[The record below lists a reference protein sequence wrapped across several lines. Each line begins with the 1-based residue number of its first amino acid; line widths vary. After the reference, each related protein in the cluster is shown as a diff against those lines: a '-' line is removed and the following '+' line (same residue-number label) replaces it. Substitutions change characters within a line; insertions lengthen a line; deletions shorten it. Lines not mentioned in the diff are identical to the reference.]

1 MLPIVQTT
9 IAVVVAVS
17 TWSVQ
22 AQPAATKSPAA
33 SAPMTQDCAKAVKP
47 HDHGM
52 ERGAG
57 RTVPLPCDRAAAASA
72 PKAKRVHDHAKVH
85 NK

>member
-1 MLPIVQTT
+1 MRLHPLVFIGL
-9 IAVVVAVS
+9 VAVAGAVAAQ
-17 TWSVQ
+17 TQ
-22 AQPAATKSPAA
+22 APAKAPAAAA
-33 SAPMTQDCAKAVKP
+33 SAVKAKDCVKP

-57 RTVPLPCDRAAAASA
+57 STVPNPCMPAAKASGV
-72 PKAKRVHDHAKVH
+72 PAKKVHDHAKVH

>member
-1 MLPIVQTT
+1 MQAITST
-9 IAVVVAVS
+9 AIALILAAA

-22 AQPAATKSPAA
+22 AQPAAAKPQAA
-33 SAPMTQDCAKAVKP
+33 SAPMTQDCSKAAKP

-57 RTVPLPCDRAAAASA
+57 RSVPNPCDRAAAASA